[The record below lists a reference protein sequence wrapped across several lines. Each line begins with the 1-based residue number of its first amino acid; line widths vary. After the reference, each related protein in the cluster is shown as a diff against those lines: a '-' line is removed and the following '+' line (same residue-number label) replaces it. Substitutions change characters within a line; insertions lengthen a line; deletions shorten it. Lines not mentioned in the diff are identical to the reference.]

1 MLYKGDK
8 TIHEMDF
15 LLFKIIIVQ
24 REYVINAVVEEII
37 RAQRQSQLGRGW
49 LERKGLLRVLV
60 FEIDLKE

>member
-37 RAQRQSQLGRGW
+37 RAQRQSQLG
-49 LERKGLLRVLV
+49 
-60 FEIDLKE
+60 

>member
-8 TIHEMDF
+8 TIHEMDL

-37 RAQRQSQLGRGW
+37 RAQRQSQLG
-49 LERKGLLRVLV
+49 
-60 FEIDLKE
+60 